1 MIAEHYVKVAQT
13 DPSYT
18 VNYQHPLGK
27 TILLMNHMWREQQY
41 YAHVTSYQAQ
51 INPEKIKENFNNFKH
66 AFWPHLVKYEKAQS
80 EAIRRKVLK
89 EVSKGDI
96 GFTVQPIS
104 KRDIKKFNNDVKQHG
119 LSKFMP
125 QPKERR

>member
-1 MIAEHYVKVAQT
+1 
-13 DPSYT
+13 
-18 VNYQHPLGK
+18 
-27 TILLMNHMWREQQY
+27 MNHMWREQQY

-66 AFWPHLVKYEKAQS
+66 EKAQS